1 MGTRPSQAAR
11 LRVEDLH
18 DHPVRPKLMMP
29 KSGKGGGRNRSQKKL
44 ERYSVPITA
53 ALSKRLKVACDGR
66 AAGASLLLRTDG
78 SPWGDNPAPYYR
90 RDVRELIAGIGEN
103 PDEVTMYSLRHSSVV
118 RMLLKNIPIRLIAA
132 LHNTS
137 VGQVE
142 RNYSKHVTEHSIDD
156 ITRAGLLP
164 EPAPSRDDAQN
175 IFVLKR

>member
-1 MGTRPSQAAR
+1 
-11 LRVEDLH
+11 
-18 DHPVRPKLMMP
+18 MMP

-53 ALSKRLKVACDGR
+53 ALSARLKASAIGR
-66 AAGASLLLRTDG
+66 AADASLLLRSDG